1 MHASSKTLPLA
12 SSATDAARRSGARRA
27 GLRPFGLAL
36 GPVLSFAS
44 GLALAS
50 GTPGAMASSEAWQ
63 RGAAVVSSLAS
74 PSVSAKADAGK
85 PAGLSAQSVTGTKSP
100 TGPASPAAVV
110 SAFAAHF
117 NAGQHEALMG
127 LYERGAVFVPSP
139 GQAVTSTEGIRAATA
154 QFMGLRL
161 PIQIQVR
168 HVFEADDVAL
178 VVSDWTIRGKAPS
191 GDAID
196 LAGTATDVVRRRK
209 SGGWRYVIDNPFGGQ
224 RPRP

>member
-1 MHASSKTLPLA
+1 
-12 SSATDAARRSGARRA
+12 
-27 GLRPFGLAL
+27 
-36 GPVLSFAS
+36 
-44 GLALAS
+44 
-50 GTPGAMASSEAWQ
+50 
-63 RGAAVVSSLAS
+63 
-74 PSVSAKADAGK
+74 
-85 PAGLSAQSVTGTKSP
+85 
-100 TGPASPAAVV
+100 
-110 SAFAAHF
+110 
-117 NAGQHEALMG
+117 MG

-168 HVFEADDVAL
+168 HVFEAGDVAL

-196 LAGTATDVVRRRK
+196 LAGTATDVVRRSK

-224 RPRP
+224 RPQP